1 MRHHRSKKI
10 IKYNII
16 VWGIK
21 EYKKLKIKKK
31 IQSKNKNKKI

>member
-1 MRHHRSKKI
+1 MRHHGSKKKK

-16 VWGIK
+16 LCGIK
-21 EYKKLKIKKK
+21 EYKKLKK